1 MVWGQALV
9 VRPRIASTASIPC
22 ETLLGRIGS
31 QKGHREISLAAIS
44 GDNARG
50 CQGAPLA
57 PQDPG
62 GGWDPLVTTLQV
74 RRSLWFGAERPNSTP
89 RPADRQR
96 RQEGR
101 FDVTAGGR
109 WLWARPEIDPPNERR
124 LSGSD
129 LRRSG
134 ELAMVFGQRLRRNW
148 LHHPPSQLPGIMRG
162 ILARQRTVD
171 ITLLI

>member
-1 MVWGQALV
+1 MVQHVEGPKRGLNNE
-9 VRPRIASTASIPC
+9 S
-22 ETLLGRIGS
+22 LLGRIGS

-44 GDNARG
+44 GDNGRG

-62 GGWDPLVTTLQV
+62 GGWYALVRTLQV
-74 RRSLWFGAERPNSTP
+74 RNRTWFGAERPNSTP

-101 FDVTAGGR
+101 IAVTAGGR

-129 LRRSG
+129 LLRIG
-134 ELAMVFGQRLRRNW
+134 ELAMFFGRGLCLNW
-148 LHHPPSQLPGIMRG
+148 LHHPPSQLPDIMRG
-162 ILARQRTVD
+162 ILARQRTVG